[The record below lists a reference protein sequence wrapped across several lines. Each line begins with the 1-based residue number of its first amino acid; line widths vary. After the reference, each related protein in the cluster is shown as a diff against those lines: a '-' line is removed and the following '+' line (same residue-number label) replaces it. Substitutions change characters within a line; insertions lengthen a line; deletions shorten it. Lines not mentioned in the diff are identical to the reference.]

1 MSLTQLL
8 NVSHAVLI
16 EGIDEEAERRLDRV
30 MAGKKLPVET
40 QAEAFLRARGRT
52 PARGAPRSYTR
63 NPNEAAPSGPP
74 PMPTGIPLAP
84 VGVRVREPEP
94 TRGLEHL
101 AAAFGRAPTPSKA
114 KPAVPR
120 RG

>member
-16 EGIDEEAERRLDRV
+16 EGLDEEAERRLDRA
-30 MAGKKLPVET
+30 MAGKKLPAET
-40 QAEAFLRARGRT
+40 QAEAFLRARGRR
-52 PARGAPRSYTR
+52 PERGAPLELVR
-63 NPNEAAPSGPP
+63 PGAP
-74 PMPTGIPLAP
+74 PMPEGIPLAP
-84 VGVRVREPEP
+84 AGVIVREPTP

-101 AAAFGRAPTPSKA
+101 AAAFGQAPRASRA

-120 RG
+120 G

>member
-16 EGIDEEAERRLDRV
+16 EHADEEEELRLDRV
-30 MAGKKLPVET
+30 MAGQKLPAQT
-40 QAEAFLRARGRT
+40 QAEAFLRERGRS
-52 PARGAPRSYTR
+52 PERGAPVTALR
-63 NPNEAAPSGPP
+63 PPGAPP
-74 PMPTGIPLAP
+74 PMPVGIPLAP
-84 VGVRVREPEP
+84 VGVQIREPEP

-101 AAAFGRAPTPSKA
+101 AAAFGQAPKPSKA

>member
-16 EGIDEEAERRLDRV
+16 EGIDDEAERRLDRV
-30 MAGKKLPVET
+30 MAGETLPAET
-40 QAEAFLRARGRT
+40 QSEAFLRARGRR
-52 PARGAPRSYTR
+52 PERGAPLELVT
-63 NPNEAAPSGPP
+63 PSGPP
-74 PMPTGIPLAP
+74 PMPEGYELAP
-84 VGVRVREPEP
+84 PGVIVREPEP

-101 AAAFGRAPTPSKA
+101 AAAFGQAPRPSKA

-120 RG
+120 G

>member
-16 EGIDEEAERRLDRV
+16 ENADEEEELRLDRV
-30 MAGKKLPVET
+30 MAGQVLPAQT
-40 QAEAFLRARGRT
+40 QAEAMRARGRT
-52 PARGAPRSYTR
+52 QGATVTALRP
-63 NPNEAAPSGPP
+63 PGAPP
-74 PMPTGIPLAP
+74 PMPAGIPLAP
-84 VGVRVREPEP
+84 VGVQIREPEP

-101 AAAFGRAPTPSKA
+101 AAAFGQAPRPSKA

-120 RG
+120 G